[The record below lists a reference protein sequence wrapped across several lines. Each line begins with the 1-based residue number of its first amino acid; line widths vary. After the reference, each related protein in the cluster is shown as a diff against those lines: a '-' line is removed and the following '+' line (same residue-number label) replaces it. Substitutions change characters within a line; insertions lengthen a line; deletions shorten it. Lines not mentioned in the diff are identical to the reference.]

1 MKKRIPAVILMFS
14 LFLTG
19 AFAANTYQKSINV
32 EYGITLSINGQTP
45 RLTDVNGKT
54 VQPFVY
60 DGTTY
65 VPIRAVGENLGA
77 SVIYEQSTN
86 TAYVTDTKD
95 IEGYLYYLGNATN
108 VASSMCGYVSQY
120 QAMQLGNVRNES
132 RFYPTV
138 SNLVKSTQKII
149 SFIPNNSTY
158 YDEAEK
164 INTMLDEMLTAFADM
179 EDAYYNKQINKLTQ
193 AMQIII
199 DNYFDI
205 NDMMIKAGTLIV

>member
-65 VPIRAVGENLGA
+65 VPIRAVGENLGVGVTYN
-77 SVIYEQSTN
+77 SSSN
-86 TAYVTDTKD
+86 TAILDDTK
-95 IEGYLYYLGNATN
+95 EAEKYLYFLANASN
-108 VASSMCGYVSQY
+108 AASLVYGDSLQY
-120 QAMQLGNVRNES
+120 QALKLGSIHLTS
-132 RFYPTV
+132 RFYPTT
-138 SNLVKSTQKII
+138 SNVVQNAQNLIANI
-149 SFIPNNSTY
+149 SIDSPY
-158 YDEAEK
+158 YSDAS
-164 INTMLDEMLTAFADM
+164 NVNVLLSQMLDAFADL
-179 EDAYYNKQINKLTQ
+179 EDAYYNNQSDTYNNCID
-193 AMQIII
+193 IIS
-199 DNYFDI
+199 DNYKEVTTI
-205 NDMMIKAGTLIV
+205 MVKSATLTY